1 MSSKKSLLEP
11 KEPGHRRYMASI
23 EKDLAMMVWETARE
37 VFQNRRRP
45 KRRARCIL
53 PYLYPFPVTNA
64 MIPFRGPVSL
74 HEKLQQQLHPESR
87 EKFKE
92 NENVVMSAAEQEKVK
107 DTEQEHRNSSSSN
120 EDLTSSLLLVDDNFS
135 ATARGSDS
143 DIVFVKDVKKT
154 IVQGDAA
161 NAMPQSSEVKLEASH
176 CTNSASS
183 RSISPDSM
191 LKLQVGD
198 LASGE
203 QLQLPLCT
211 VCNSGRPINGPQAT
225 QCTICRQSRRKG
237 NKNARG
243 SMGNRG
249 NTQKGATK
257 VEAGKKGKESSREL
271 KLLLVRQPFA
281 SQIASGRK
289 IGELRNSSLGLVPGC
304 RVKLVVTSDDSQ
316 TDCSNVCVGTA
327 VYTHQKE
334 YKRLKDLP
342 FDDILLTKA
351 KIHNSLAKNYKSWIV
366 HYFDAPVE
374 FSFKK
379 PLKQVF
385 RQGSVKLAKKLKG
398 PIKKTIAEEGARR
411 LAISAA
417 AAATRAKNKVTAATK
432 SNTKI

>member
-1 MSSKKSLLEP
+1 
-11 KEPGHRRYMASI
+11 
-23 EKDLAMMVWETARE
+23 
-37 VFQNRRRP
+37 
-45 KRRARCIL
+45 
-53 PYLYPFPVTNA
+53 
-64 MIPFRGPVSL
+64 
-74 HEKLQQQLHPESR
+74 
-87 EKFKE
+87 
-92 NENVVMSAAEQEKVK
+92 
-107 DTEQEHRNSSSSN
+107 
-120 EDLTSSLLLVDDNFS
+120 
-135 ATARGSDS
+135 
-143 DIVFVKDVKKT
+143 
-154 IVQGDAA
+154 
-161 NAMPQSSEVKLEASH
+161 
-176 CTNSASS
+176 
-183 RSISPDSM
+183 M

-198 LASGE
+198 LASTE

-211 VCNSGRPINGPQAT
+211 VCNSGRPINGPRAT
-225 QCTICRQSRRKG
+225 QCVICRQSRRKG

-243 SMGNRG
+243 SIGNRG

-257 VEAGKKGKESSREL
+257 VEAGKKGKESSRDR
-271 KLLLVRQPFA
+271 KILLLRQPFA

-304 RVKLVVTSDDSQ
+304 RVKLVVTSDDYQ

-342 FDDILLTKA
+342 FDDLLLTKE

-385 RQGSVKLAKKLKG
+385 RKGSVKLAKKLKG
-398 PIKKTIAEEGARR
+398 PIKKTITEEGARR

-432 SNTKI
+432 RDTKK